1 MTKFLKLIQNEY
13 IKTLKK
19 TSTKVIFVL
28 IFLSVFAIIGIAKWA
43 EYEMQYYQDEYMDYM
58 TDEIDYQSRIDEL
71 NETKEPGYQFDIEK
85 LEFLNNNKID
95 SKSWRFLA
103 TEQLFEYETSYDEN
117 ENVTVE
123 YVYPEAERKMLEKFI
138 VNNDW
143 KNFCKSMV
151 AVMKMIPGVTED
163 NYWEY
168 EYRIKNDIPLPD
180 SVEEQLDW
188 RNQLIYEV
196 KDYKENIANQQP
208 TSSLQEMLPSGSA
221 TSDSGKEETPIS
233 AEANMKVALYRLENN
248 IEVNVADNKEGFEA
262 LDVNFWSVCFAS
274 NSLIK
279 IVGMLIIVIT
289 GGALANEFSSGTIK
303 FLLINPVKRW
313 KILLSKYIMSITF
326 GYIIIFT
333 MYILSILL
341 SMLFFGTDMISAE
354 YISYIDGKIVVT
366 NGFFELF
373 KTYMLS
379 SINVVVMATLAFSIS
394 SLVRSASL
402 AIGISLFSLLSGNV
416 IISILKEGLA
426 IDWTRY
432 LLFANTDLAK
442 IASGNSIY
450 TNHSLTFAIGVI
462 AVHLI
467 VFFLIAWD
475 GFTRR
480 EI

>member
-58 TDEIDYQSRIDEL
+58 TDEIDYQARIDEL

-151 AVMKMIPGVTED
+151 AVMKTIPGVTED

-366 NGFFELF
+366 N
-373 KTYMLS
+373 
-379 SINVVVMATLAFSIS
+379 
-394 SLVRSASL
+394 
-402 AIGISLFSLLSGNV
+402 
-416 IISILKEGLA
+416 
-426 IDWTRY
+426 
-432 LLFANTDLAK
+432 
-442 IASGNSIY
+442 
-450 TNHSLTFAIGVI
+450 
-462 AVHLI
+462 
-467 VFFLIAWD
+467 
-475 GFTRR
+475 
-480 EI
+480 